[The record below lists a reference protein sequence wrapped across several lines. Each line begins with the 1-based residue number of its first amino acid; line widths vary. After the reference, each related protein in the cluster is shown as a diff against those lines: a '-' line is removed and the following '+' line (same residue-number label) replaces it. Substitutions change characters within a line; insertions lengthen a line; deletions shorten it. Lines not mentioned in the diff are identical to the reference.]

1 MEFKTG
7 QVVLSKAGR
16 DKDKPFVITGFD
28 ENYVLICDGKERK
41 LEKAK
46 KKNPKHLQFT
56 SKFLDESSMET
67 NRKLFKALK
76 ELDIQ

>member
-1 MEFKTG
+1 MKFKIG

-28 ENYVLICDGKERK
+28 ENYVLISDGKERK

-56 SKFLDESSMET
+56 SMLIDARSMET
-67 NRKLFKALK
+67 NRKLKKALK